1 MPVIQPFREE
11 TVGDEKKLRL
21 QLNDMVRQT
30 NALSQQLEAMQS
42 IVSSSIAASTLAALV
57 PVDVQKNTALSG
69 VAQSFAKSD
78 HRHSIL
84 TATPVAVT
92 DSTNAEGSAA
102 SMARS
107 DHQHSH
113 GNRGGGS
120 LHALVTASVAGFMSA
135 ADFTT
140 LGNLAVRVSQYK
152 DTTLNNTAKAI
163 KLDDAMAN
171 STSEI
176 FGLFIV
182 ARKNASTTS
191 AYWFGAAAFGCDSVG
206 TVTQIGAT
214 TVSGSSL
221 PAGWSVTVSV
231 SSNIPSATVQA
242 TATDGT
248 VYWTVIA
255 VRGVAP

>member
-1 MPVIQPFREE
+1 MSVLQPFREE
-11 TVGDEKKLRL
+11 TVADEKKLRL
-21 QLNDMVRQT
+21 QLNDLVRQA
-30 NALSQQLEAMQS
+30 NAMSQQLDTIQS
-42 IVSSSIAASTLAALV
+42 IISASTAASELAAVL
-57 PVDVQKNTALSG
+57 PEDVQRAAPSSG
-69 VAQSFAKSD
+69 VRSVLAKAD
-78 HRHSIL
+78 HRHDAV
-84 TATPVAVT
+84 TGVAVALT
-92 DSTNAEGSAA
+92 DSTNAEGTAA
-102 SMARS
+102 SLARS
-107 DHQHSH
+107 DHTHSH
-113 GNRGGGS
+113 GARGGGT
-120 LHALVTASVAGFMSA
+120 LHALATASVAGFMSA

-140 LGNLAVRVSQYK
+140 LGNLAVRVSEYK

-163 KLDDAMAN
+163 KLDDSMAN

-191 AYWFGAAAFGCDSVG
+191 AYWFGAAAFGKDSGG

-242 TATDGT
+242 TAPDGT